1 MVENLR
7 KHFKVELIVHSI
19 LLSGMLIVNSIS
31 NFTPAIYLAAIL
43 LAGSCVL
50 YLATS
55 KNKEAVKNYH
65 QFLQLHRIRIY
76 TFLLFIFIWP
86 GLTLFYSAN
95 PQYGLQKILIM
106 LVSAIPLFYYAG
118 FLLFTYTEENFTSLL
133 TAMMGLG
140 LVLALGALFLQNFR
154 PGEAYSFS
162 ITRWSHVTTGRFLT
176 ILLLPALWFFLKEKK
191 LYLIV
196 FYGLFFFSGI
206 SVVGISSFRAGI
218 LWILLMTPM
227 LFGIALF
234 ISENKKEIIIKAAS
248 IILLSAGLAIFA
260 TKSENAAVEHRYHA
274 LINILTGD
282 HETQDGSI
290 NARVDAAK
298 LSFRMLKENLWIGTG
313 FGGFAQEFDGNSTG
327 IVNKYPHNI
336 ILEVFV
342 ELGVIYG
349 GVFCIMIVYT
359 IYRIAKRKEII
370 YLILFLTVLWLA
382 MFSKHFSTNAGV
394 VFGVLSSWF
403 LVRGS

>member
-1 MVENLR
+1 M
-7 KHFKVELIVHSI
+7 
-19 LLSGMLIVNSIS
+19 
-31 NFTPAIYLAAIL
+31 
-43 LAGSCVL
+43 
-50 YLATS
+50 
-55 KNKEAVKNYH
+55 
-65 QFLQLHRIRIY
+65 
-76 TFLLFIFIWP
+76 
-86 GLTLFYSAN
+86 
-95 PQYGLQKILIM
+95 
-106 LVSAIPLFYYAG
+106 
-118 FLLFTYTEENFTSLL
+118 
-133 TAMMGLG
+133 
-140 LVLALGALFLQNFR
+140 
-154 PGEAYSFS
+154 
-162 ITRWSHVTTGRFLT
+162 
-176 ILLLPALWFFLKEKK
+176 
-191 LYLIV
+191 
-196 FYGLFFFSGI
+196 
-206 SVVGISSFRAGI
+206 GISSFRAGI